1 MELQDHA
8 VGATASHVTIPNE
21 YLGEGVKK
29 EVYYR
34 MFPSSKSDKIDNRKT
49 KNISS
54 FDEMNKG
61 HSSSDKN
68 WFLNFVTRK
77 QPVYRAKVVE
87 VAGVVHLLVE
97 LHMEGHAPEL
107 LVAPEKRSI
116 EQIKKKTGSYQIVNI
131 WIKILKSDF
140 SAVLLFRICS
150 HENVDLV
157 CTSL

>member
-54 FDEMNKG
+54 FDEMRNG
-61 HSSSDKN
+61 IRRR
-68 WFLNFVTRK
+68 T
-77 QPVYRAKVVE
+77 
-87 VAGVVHLLVE
+87 
-97 LHMEGHAPEL
+97 
-107 LVAPEKRSI
+107 
-116 EQIKKKTGSYQIVNI
+116 
-131 WIKILKSDF
+131 KIDF
-140 SAVLLFRICS
+140 
-150 HENVDLV
+150 
-157 CTSL
+157 